1 MMDIKVN
8 QQVWPK
14 DFLMKKPE
22 QVQQRQA
29 KRQSAS
35 NKELTQEL
43 HKPGIKKLKKREVY
57 TN

>member
-1 MMDIKVN
+1 M
-8 QQVWPK
+8 WPK